1 MKLFKNLRFGRKKKL
16 EEVSKRYEND
26 VLAGSGKWDVS
37 TAKKYILEGC
47 EQLTKDVQE
56 LVDDRNEYR
65 SLTNYLTDIQLIENL
80 NTADRDKI
88 NDVANNILSLT
99 ENKNASLEITKKMP
113 DSQFMDMQKYQEEV
127 PEAIVRLKENEK
139 NQEILKKDI
148 DYLEGEKLEW
158 TYEGNVLTVEIHRLK
173 KVVYYLVGFF
183 VMLALFF
190 AIMKAAVQMDAGIY
204 GILILAIVLIA
215 TLAILLRILNDK
227 TIIKQSQV
235 NYNAAVTLQNRIKL
249 RYVNATNA
257 VEYVRE
263 KYHVSSAQDFQK
275 QWDTYLD
282 ICAEKERLER
292 TNDDLEY
299 YKEVLVKILRKYQL
313 YDAGIWA
320 YQAQAL
326 VEPRE
331 MVEIKHSLLER
342 RTKIRKRIEF
352 LTENLQNKQG
362 EINRVANEQNLM
374 TDDVNAILNSVER
387 ALNPTKNN

>member
-1 MKLFKNLRFGRKKKL
+1 MKLFKNLRFGKKKKL